1 MADQRSKKDAHGGER
16 ERWRPLEAGE
26 EDEEGGS
33 MAPTRLPRCV
43 RRAPLCALPPL
54 PAVPSSGLDSGSLDG
69 PCLAPAPSTASLHLR
84 CSFIPSP
91 CSNARKEPPQLLIL
105 SRFCMPTSGVPHFS
119 LRRVGTARNTRRQWF
134 SLPEGKGCLYS
145 SFAGFHQ
152 EQEGASATI
161 FLKGGCY
168 YWFYLSI
175 GDQFVSRF

>member
-1 MADQRSKKDAHGGER
+1 MAER
-16 ERWRPLEAGE
+16 ERERDGDLWKRERKTKRGEAW
-26 EDEEGGS
+26 
-33 MAPTRLPRCV
+33 LPRASLGASAE
-43 RRAPLCALPPL
+43 RLSAPCHLSRPSLPLVWTPGVWMDPALPRPPRL
-54 PAVPSSGLDSGSLDG
+54 HHS
-69 PCLAPAPSTASLHLR
+69 HLR

-175 GDQFVSRF
+175 GGQFISRF